1 MDIVYFKA
9 ETEIK
14 DEQNEALKIEN
25 EKLMNDFQG
34 IYRYISFFN

>member
-1 MDIVYFKA
+1 MAIVYFKA

-14 DEQNEALKIEN
+14 DEHNEALKIEN

-34 IYRYISFFN
+34 IYR